1 MLRLSR
7 ASILR
12 AITLAGAL
20 CVAAIASPAPA
31 SAGTYTINFCN
42 TSASHS
48 FYGWTESET
57 QGTSGGIPFYW
68 GPSNDCGNNGTYV
81 RFEVNTVP
89 QSTAFDSVSGSGW
102 NDTPVDGI
110 DPIDYQ
116 AVDRGAGVSKVH
128 FFVDG
133 SEQRTQMQSNSC
145 DYEGRVVPCA
155 LTRSG
160 RFTLDTTKLA
170 EGAHTV

>member
-57 QGTSGGIPFYW
+57 QGTSGGIPFFW

-89 QSTAFDSVSGSGW
+89 QSTAFDW
-102 NDTPVDGI
+102 T
-110 DPIDYQ
+110 
-116 AVDRGAGVSKVH
+116 
-128 FFVDG
+128 
-133 SEQRTQMQSNSC
+133 
-145 DYEGRVVPCA
+145 
-155 LTRSG
+155 
-160 RFTLDTTKLA
+160 FTAPLDTTI
-170 EGAHTV
+170 EHTYFQGSASPTVGGIARWRRIARSRAGESASLPPMSFACCWDSGRSHQAQFMRVCRGKDISRW